1 MRYGYVR
8 VSTEEQNL
16 GRQIDLMEKLGVD
29 VIIEEKESGKDIDN
43 RPKLKALLELLQE
56 GDVLVVES
64 ISRLSRSVYDFLTL
78 AKELEER
85 GIELISHKE
94 NFDTSNAYGRFAMNI
109 FASLYQM
116 ERELMKD
123 RQREGI
129 EIARKN
135 GVQFGRPKVKF
146 DKELFE
152 DLVEKN
158 IRGFITG
165 ERASA
170 ELGISL
176 ATYNRRKKEYVN
188 YQALQTSMVL
198 EVGLV

>member
-16 GRQIDLMEKLGVD
+16 ARQIDLMEKLEVD

-43 RPKLKALLELLQE
+43 RPKLKALLELLEE

-78 AKELEER
+78 AKNLEKR

-123 RQREGI
+123 RQQEGI
-129 EIARKN
+129 KIAQKN

-176 ATYNRRKKEYVN
+176 STYNRRKKEY
-188 YQALQTSMVL
+188 L
-198 EVGLV
+198 ENKLKGGCINDR

>member
-16 GRQIDLMEKLGVD
+16 ARQIALMEKLEVD

-56 GDVLVVES
+56 GDILVVES

-146 DKELFE
+146 DKELFK

-176 ATYNRRKKEYVN
+176 STYNRRKKEY
-188 YQALQTSMVL
+188 LRKKFK
-198 EVGLV
+198 EVV

>member
-16 GRQIDLMEKLGVD
+16 ARQIDLMEKLEVD

-56 GDVLVVES
+56 GDILVVES

-123 RQREGI
+123 RQQEGI
-129 EIARKN
+129 KIAQKN

-146 DKELFE
+146 DKELFK

-176 ATYNRRKKEYVN
+176 STYNRRKKEYLKN
-188 YQALQTSMVL
+188 KFK
-198 EVGLV
+198 EVV

>member
-16 GRQIDLMEKLGVD
+16 ARQIDLMEKLEVD

-135 GVQFGRPKVKF
+135 GVQFGRPKAKF
-146 DKELFE
+146 DKELFK

-176 ATYNRRKKEYVN
+176 STYNRRKKEY
-188 YQALQTSMVL
+188 LQNKL
-198 EVGLV
+198 KEVI

>member
-16 GRQIDLMEKLGVD
+16 ARQIDLMEKLEVD
-29 VIIEEKESGKDIDN
+29 IIIEEKESGKNIDD
-43 RPKLKALLELLQE
+43 RPKLKALLELLEE
-56 GDVLVVES
+56 GDILVVES

-94 NFDTSNAYGRFAMNI
+94 KFDTSTAYGRFAMNI

-123 RQREGI
+123 RQQEGI
-129 EIARKN
+129 RIAQKN

-176 ATYNRRKKEYVN
+176 STYNRRKKEY
-188 YQALQTSMVL
+188 L
-198 EVGLV
+198 ENKSKEVA

>member
-16 GRQIDLMEKLGVD
+16 ARQIALMEKLEVD

-56 GDVLVVES
+56 GDILVVES

-123 RQREGI
+123 RQQEGI
-129 EIARKN
+129 KIAQKN

-146 DKELFE
+146 DKELFK

-176 ATYNRRKKEYVN
+176 STYNRRKKEY
-188 YQALQTSMVL
+188 LRKKFK
-198 EVGLV
+198 EVV

>member
-16 GRQIDLMEKLGVD
+16 ARQIDLMEKLEVD

-123 RQREGI
+123 RQQEGI
-129 EIARKN
+129 KIAQKN

-146 DKELFE
+146 DKELFK

-176 ATYNRRKKEYVN
+176 STYNRRKKEY
-188 YQALQTSMVL
+188 LQNKL
-198 EVGLV
+198 KEVI

>member
-16 GRQIDLMEKLGVD
+16 ARQIDLMEKLEVD
-29 VIIEEKESGKDIDN
+29 IIIEEKESGKNIDD

-56 GDVLVVES
+56 GDILVVES

-94 NFDTSNAYGRFAMNI
+94 KFDTSTAYGRFAMNI

-116 ERELMKD
+116 EREMMKE
-123 RQREGI
+123 RQAEGI
-129 EIARKN
+129 RNAKHR
-135 GVQFGRPKVKF
+135 GVNFGRPRKKI
-146 DKELFE
+146 DEELFKE
-152 DLVEKN
+152 VVEKN
-158 IRGFITG
+158 L
-165 ERASA
+165 
-170 ELGISL
+170 LGAMTNEGAADALDISL
-176 ATYNRRKKEYVN
+176 STFNRRKKEYIEN
-188 YQALQTSMVL
+188 KIM
-198 EVGLV
+198 EEEI

>member
-1 MRYGYVR
+1 
-8 VSTEEQNL
+8 
-16 GRQIDLMEKLGVD
+16 
-29 VIIEEKESGKDIDN
+29 
-43 RPKLKALLELLQE
+43 
-56 GDVLVVES
+56 
-64 ISRLSRSVYDFLTL
+64 
-78 AKELEER
+78 
-85 GIELISHKE
+85 
-94 NFDTSNAYGRFAMNI
+94 MNI

-123 RQREGI
+123 RQQEGI
-129 EIARKN
+129 KVAQKN

-176 ATYNRRKKEYVN
+176 ATYNRRKKEYLKN
-188 YQALQTSMVL
+188 KSK
-198 EVGLV
+198 EVA

>member
-16 GRQIDLMEKLGVD
+16 ARQIDLMEKLGVD

-123 RQREGI
+123 RQQEGI

-135 GVQFGRPKVKF
+135 GVRFGRPKAKF
-146 DKELFE
+146 DKELFK

-176 ATYNRRKKEYVN
+176 STYNRRKKEYLN
-188 YQALQTSMVL
+188 KLK
-198 EVGLV
+198 EVV